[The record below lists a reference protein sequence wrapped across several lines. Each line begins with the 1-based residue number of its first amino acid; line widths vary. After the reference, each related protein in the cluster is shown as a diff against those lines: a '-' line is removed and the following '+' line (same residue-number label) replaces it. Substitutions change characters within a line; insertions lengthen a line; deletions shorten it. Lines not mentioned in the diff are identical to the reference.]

1 MGTILKT
8 KDLTKKYDNRV
19 VVDNLNIS
27 IEEGEIFGLLGPN
40 GAGKTTSVKVLTT
53 MMKPSSG
60 KIRINSVDT
69 QDDTVKA
76 RSMIGVVQQHY
87 AMDMDIS
94 VRENI
99 ICRAVLHKIPMKEA
113 KERMAELCDAIGLT
127 PYLDKK
133 GNELSGGWKR
143 KTAIVCALMHDP
155 KILLFDEPTTGLD
168 PLMRDSFMQIVK
180 EEHGKGKTIIMSSH
194 MFDELEEYSDRVG
207 LIVNGKIIDIAD
219 LDEIRNTSFR
229 IYKVEFK
236 KEEEFK
242 KFLCNSKANIIRE
255 QTQYNQVTVRIDM
268 NDLSSFMK
276 EVGTYNIRYIREV
289 KYNLESYFEEHLGL
303 FEEKAGNGNVDKQTI
318 I

>member
-1 MGTILKT
+1 MKVIQMEDVT
-8 KDLTKKYDNRV
+8 KDYGNGKGIF
-19 VVDNLNIS
+19 NIS
-27 IEEGEIFGLLGPN
+27 LDIEEGEMFGYVGTN
-40 GAGKTTSVKVLTT
+40 GAGKTTTLRSILGFIKPENGKVRVNGIDPWDNGEKL
-53 MMKPSSG
+53 MREIGYIPGEIAFPDLRSGEEVLRSQAEFLGIKDLSRANDLIERLQLDIRGNPRRFSKGMKQ
-60 KIRINSVDT
+60 K
-69 QDDTVKA
+69 
-76 RSMIGVVQQHY
+76 
-87 AMDMDIS
+87 
-94 VRENI
+94 
-99 ICRAVLHKIPMKEA
+99 L
-113 KERMAELCDAIGLT
+113 
-127 PYLDKK
+127 
-133 GNELSGGWKR
+133 
-143 KTAIVCALMHDP
+143 AIVMALMHDP

-219 LDEIRNTSFR
+219 MDEIRNTSFR

-276 EVGTYNIRYIREV
+276 EVGTYDIRYIREV

>member
-1 MGTILKT
+1 MKVIQMEDVT
-8 KDLTKKYDNRV
+8 KDYGNGKGIF
-19 VVDNLNIS
+19 NIS
-27 IEEGEIFGLLGPN
+27 LDIEEGEMFGYVGTN
-40 GAGKTTSVKVLTT
+40 GAGKTTTLRSILGFI
-53 MMKPSSG
+53 KPENG
-60 KIRINSVDT
+60 KIRVNGI
-69 QDDTVKA
+69 
-76 RSMIGVVQQHY
+76 
-87 AMDMDIS
+87 
-94 VRENI
+94 
-99 ICRAVLHKIPMKEA
+99 
-113 KERMAELCDAIGLT
+113 
-127 PYLDKK
+127 
-133 GNELSGGWKR
+133 
-143 KTAIVCALMHDP
+143 DP
-155 KILLFDEPTTGLD
+155 WDNGEK
-168 PLMRDSFMQIVK
+168 LMREIGYIPGEIAFPDLRSG
-180 EEHGKGKTIIMSSH
+180 EEVLRSQAEFLGIKDLSRANDLIERLQLDIRGNPRRFSKGMKQKKQKTIIMSSH

-276 EVGTYNIRYIREV
+276 EVGTYDIRYIREV